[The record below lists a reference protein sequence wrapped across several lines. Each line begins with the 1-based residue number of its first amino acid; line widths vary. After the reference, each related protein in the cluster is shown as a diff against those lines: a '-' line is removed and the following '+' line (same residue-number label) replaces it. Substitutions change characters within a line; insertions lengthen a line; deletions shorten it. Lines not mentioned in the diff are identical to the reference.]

1 MSQPSLLLD
10 IGNTRI
16 KWGVWRGAALDETGA
31 LIHADVER
39 RDAWGLPDFS
49 PARVIACS
57 VARRPLYDRV
67 RNELEHRYGVE
78 LERVRSESETAGV
91 RCGYGDPARLGA
103 DRWMAVLAA
112 SRYTRADAL
121 VVDAGTAV
129 TIDAVDADMQH
140 LGGYIVPGLR
150 LMERS
155 LVGETGEIHVH
166 HDDES
171 EPGLGRSTEA
181 AVRGGAMTAVC
192 GAIERTT
199 IEFGR
204 IRGSR
209 LSRES
214 IILTG
219 GDGPRIAAALGLNDR
234 VRPHLVMEGI
244 AVFSGLRD

>member
-1 MSQPSLLLD
+1 MSGPALLLD

-16 KWGVWRGAALDETGA
+16 KWGAWRDHGLDETGA

-39 RDAWGLPDFS
+39 PEAWALPDFA
-49 PARVIACS
+49 PDRIIACS

-67 RNELEHRYGVE
+67 RNELQHRYGVE
-78 LERVRSESETAGV
+78 IEFTRSEDETAGV
-91 RCGYGDPARLGA
+91 RCGYSDPNRLGA

-155 LVGETGEIHVH
+155 LIGETGEIQVRHN
-166 HDDES
+166 DES
-171 EPGLGRSTEA
+171 EPGFGHSTEA
-181 AVRGGAMTAVC
+181 AVRGGALTAVC
-192 GAIERTT
+192 GAIERATA
-199 IEFGR
+199 EFGR
-204 IRGSR
+204 IRGTD

-219 GDGPRIAAALGLNDR
+219 GDGARIAAALGMNDR
-234 VRPHLVMEGI
+234 VRPHLVLEGV
-244 AVFSGLRD
+244 AVFAGLRG